1 MSCQCVLPTRTSM
14 HLLDLPYELLSY
26 IIHFS
31 DLDTLRA
38 LCLTEKHI
46 IHHIAHPILWR
57 NITVISD
64 IHQNPRPNLFSLD
77 SGCLA
82 AIRSLSIIFPEYF
95 DLHSPYFAPVFAQM
109 INVNYIRVSG
119 GSGPFIRVILENT
132 MASLVTLELDR
143 CNADPQDFTD
153 MVPVTLR
160 DLCISRCHSN
170 LRFLLGP
177 LNVEGLEVHGPSSSL
192 YLTLPE
198 LTITLVGLDGE
209 CMPIG
214 VTLRRLT
221 DAHLSG
227 MQRLC
232 LVDTCQDAGCRDVLH
247 LAHALERHF
256 LSLEELILDLPLSQ
270 DTYQKLLRLIPAFP
284 VLKKSYIVSRA
295 NETSLDMANRS

>member
-46 IHHIAHPILWR
+46 IHHIARPFLWR
-57 NITVISD
+57 NITVIFD

-77 SGCLA
+77 SGRLA

-95 DLHSPYFAPVFAQM
+95 DLHSPSFAPVFAQM
-109 INVNYIRVSG
+109 INVNYIRVSS

-132 MASLVTLELDR
+132 MASLLTLELDR

-160 DLCISRCHSN
+160 DLCISRCHPN

-177 LNVEGLEVHGPSSSL
+177 LNVEELEVHGPSL
-192 YLTLPE
+192 N
-198 LTITLVGLDGE
+198 GE

-221 DAHLSG
+221 DTHLG
-227 MQRLC
+227 RMQRLC
-232 LVDTCQDAGCRDVLH
+232 LVDTCRDAGCRDVLH

-270 DTYQKLLRLIPAFP
+270 DTHQKLLRLIPSFP

-295 NETSLDMANRS
+295 NETSLGNFLSLLPYQKSD